1 VNLAL
6 HDARLASADFADF
19 GKGYWHL
26 PTPAPFT
33 SGASVIAGDKS
44 HRATKSVSASRPVNG
59 GRLPRTKAPSTSRE
73 LFLEPFTPPATARG
87 ALGVCSF
94 DGPNGLELDSV
105 PTPGQRVGLGV
116 GHLRLTSATVIST

>member
-6 HDARLASADFADF
+6 HDARLASADFVDF

-26 PTPAPFT
+26 PTPTPFT
-33 SGASVIAGDKS
+33 SGASVIAGGMS
-44 HRATKSVSASRPVNG
+44 HRATKSASTSRPVNG
-59 GRLPRTKAPSTSRE
+59 GRLPRTKTPSTSRE
-73 LFLEPFTPPATARG
+73 LFLEPFAPPVPSG
-87 ALGVCSF
+87 WALDVCSF